1 VQSTRAGADAGFGL
15 AGVVLVALVV
25 KYPFFEYGPRY
36 AAATGESLVEGYRRI
51 GAWAM
56 WLYLALTLA
65 TAFIVDAAI
74 VLLTGFLLQSV
85 LGVHVSPV
93 VAGGA
98 VYLACGLL
106 LVAGRYRLLDRTMKV
121 LLVTLALS
129 TLVAAAVAFPRANL
143 ATLTPWPKVTLR
155 GPATGGVVSFAFLLA
170 LVGWMPSAIDVAVW
184 SSLWTLAK
192 DAADRARTS
201 VAAARADFLVGYAG
215 TGVLAFAFLT
225 LGAAVMYGSG
235 ETFSS
240 AGPVFSL
247 QLLDLYARTLGSWA
261 RPFMMAAILTTM
273 LSTSLAVVDGFP
285 RALAETARVLLR
297 RRVPAEEIGQVGRAY
312 WGAMLGIG
320 VLVLIVLSFLARSL
334 TAMVDFATTVSFL
347 TAPVLGYLNLRAVTS
362 PDFPAEHRPGRR
374 MLALSWTGLVV
385 LGGFGLVYLGW
396 RLLG

>member
-15 AGVVLVALVV
+15 AGVVLVALVL

-51 GAWAM
+51 GGWAV

-143 ATLTPWPKVTLR
+143 ATLTPWPKFTLR
-155 GPATGGVVSFAFLLA
+155 GPTAGGMVSFAFLLA

-240 AGPVFSL
+240 AGPAFSL
-247 QLLDLYARTLGSWA
+247 QLLDLYTRTLGSWA
-261 RPFMMAAILTTM
+261 RPFVMAAILTTM

-297 RRVPAEEIGQVGRAY
+297 RRTPAEEIGQVGRAY

-320 VLVLIVLSFLARSL
+320 ALVLIVLSFLARSL
-334 TAMVDFATTVSFL
+334 TAMVDFATIVSFL

-396 RLLG
+396 RVLG